1 MKNNNKMSNFQS
13 RLESHIFLP
22 INSGFREN
30 EADARF
36 YSGDLSWWGRRL
48 QLVRKKQGLEEQ
60 KGLRERIRKCQVT
73 KKNEIIIENK
83 TPNKE
88 EKWECLEM
96 DTLFYPIFPSHKIN
110 FSLKHQLFISAS
122 LTVYRGCWSLFNLNQ
137 STQSI
142 KWWLLGFIYLC
153 WSAKEQSSA
162 IQPKEI
168 RKQMR
173 TLCCN

>member
-1 MKNNNKMSNFQS
+1 MLVFTLAIS
-13 RLESHIFLP
+13 RGEAEDYSL
-22 INSGFREN
+22 SGKSKALR
-30 EADARF
+30 
-36 YSGDLSWWGRRL
+36 S
-48 QLVRKKQGLEEQ
+48 KKDW
-60 KGLRERIRKCQVT
+60 ERGKRKCQVT
-73 KKNEIIIENK
+73 KKNEITIENK
-83 TPNKE
+83 TPNKK

-168 RKQMR
+168 RKQMW